1 MTHPAPLPTES
12 SDKSPGK
19 YANQGLIKGSSPV
32 AVIDIGSN
40 SVRLVMYER
49 LSRAPVPMYNEKV
62 LCGLGKGVAVTGQL
76 DEKAVAC
83 ALRALKRFRFLM
95 ERAGVK
101 RFFILATAAAREA
114 SNGPDFLENV
124 KEICG
129 QEAEVLSGEEE
140 ARHSALGIVSAM
152 MDPQGVAGDLGGGSL
167 ELIRVMGTELG
178 KGATYPLG
186 GLRLSDMAKGSIK
199 QARKIARSELEK
211 SAELNA
217 LEGQNF
223 YAVGGTWRA
232 LARLHMSFVGYPLEV
247 MHHYE
252 IDPEEM
258 REFCEQTMRG
268 DIEDLDWIGSISKA
282 RRALLPFGAAVLS
295 EVIKRGK
302 PKKIVMSALGVR
314 EGHLYGLLS
323 EEEQQQD
330 PLIAACEELCILRSR
345 STDYA
350 FELADWLDH
359 VFSTLKVDESAYEK
373 RLRRATCLLA
383 DIGWRAHPDY
393 RGTQSLNIIAHGTFI
408 GIDHPGRAYL
418 AMANYFRHEGLSG
431 NRMGLR
437 VRELANTHFRS
448 LARLTG
454 AALRL
459 SHVAAGE
466 LPGILP
472 LMTVRLDDDVAVL
485 EIPDELAVL
494 KSDKMERRFTQ
505 FVRLLGFDGRVECSG

>member
-1 MTHPAPLPTES
+1 MTHPAPLPTGS
-12 SDKSPGK
+12 SDSKLDSFS
-19 YANQGLIKGSSPV
+19 NQGLIAGSDPV

-83 ALRALKRFRFLM
+83 ALKALGRFQFLM
-95 ERAGVK
+95 KRAGVS

-114 SNGPDFLENV
+114 SNGPDFLRNV
-124 KEICG
+124 KKICG
-129 QEAEVLSGEEE
+129 QEALVLSGEEE

-152 MDPQGVAGDLGGGSL
+152 MSPHGVAGDLGGGSL
-167 ELIRVMGTELG
+167 ELIRVMGNDLG

-186 GLRLSDMAKGSIK
+186 GLRLSDMAKGSVK
-199 QARKIARSELEK
+199 QARKIARSELEH
-211 SAELNA
+211 SLELNA

-223 YAVGGTWRA
+223 YAIGGTWRA
-232 LARLHMSFVGYPLEV
+232 LARLHMTSVGYPLAV

-258 REFCEQTMRG
+258 LEFCVQTMRG
-268 DIEDLDWIGSISKA
+268 DIEDAGWIGSISKA
-282 RRALLPFGAAVLS
+282 RRALLPFGAAVLA
-295 EVIKRGK
+295 EVIRRGK

-314 EGHLYGLLS
+314 EGHLYSLLS
-323 EEEQQQD
+323 EDEREQD
-330 PLIAACEELCILRSR
+330 PLLAACEELCVLRAR
-345 STDYA
+345 SVQYA
-350 FELADWLDH
+350 FDLADWLDH
-359 VFSTLKVDESAYEK
+359 VFTVLEVDESAYEK
-373 RLRRATCLLA
+373 RLRRASCLLA

-418 AMANYFRHEGLSG
+418 SMANYFRHEGLSG
-431 NRMGLR
+431 SSMGLR
-437 VRELANTHFRS
+437 LRELSNMHLRS
-448 LARLTG
+448 LARMTG

-459 SHVAAGE
+459 AHSAAGE

-472 LMTVRLDDDVAVL
+472 LLKVRLEDDVAILSVP
-485 EIPDELAVL
+485 EELAML
-494 KSDKMERRFTQ
+494 KSDKLERRFLQ
-505 FVRLLGFDGRVECSG
+505 FVRLLGLDGRVE

>member
-1 MTHPAPLPTES
+1 
-12 SDKSPGK
+12 
-19 YANQGLIKGSSPV
+19 
-32 AVIDIGSN
+32 
-40 SVRLVMYER
+40 
-49 LSRAPVPMYNEKV
+49 
-62 LCGLGKGVAVTGQL
+62 
-76 DEKAVAC
+76 
-83 ALRALKRFRFLM
+83 
-95 ERAGVK
+95 
-101 RFFILATAAAREA
+101 
-114 SNGPDFLENV
+114 
-124 KEICG
+124 
-129 QEAEVLSGEEE
+129 
-140 ARHSALGIVSAM
+140 
-152 MDPQGVAGDLGGGSL
+152 
-167 ELIRVMGTELG
+167 
-178 KGATYPLG
+178 
-186 GLRLSDMAKGSIK
+186 
-199 QARKIARSELEK
+199 
-211 SAELNA
+211 
-217 LEGQNF
+217 
-223 YAVGGTWRA
+223 
-232 LARLHMSFVGYPLEV
+232 MSFVGYPLEV